1 MYDYTMIIIH
11 KHNTLQYMN
20 TLHTH
25 THAHSTLCQQTHL
38 SHRLQDV
45 VALNREALKM
55 HTNIIISNKLKVDK
69 LEYHKHAT
77 HKSLKQGD
85 SINTN
90 DNCSVRPN

>member
-1 MYDYTMIIIH
+1 
-11 KHNTLQYMN
+11 
-20 TLHTH
+20 
-25 THAHSTLCQQTHL
+25 
-38 SHRLQDV
+38 
-45 VALNREALKM
+45 M